1 VQVKSVCKWDVE
13 LPPLRASEGAAAA
26 AGKVSGVSKESEWEV
41 LKLQHSRDGSKWS
54 SPSLK
59 AGWAHSIRESMLRE
73 LSQNFG

>member
-1 VQVKSVCKWDVE
+1 LQVKSVCKWDVE

-26 AGKVSGVSKESEWEV
+26 GKVPGVSKESEWEV
-41 LKLQHSRDGSKWS
+41 LKLQRSRDGSKWS

-73 LSQNFG
+73 LSQNLD